1 MDNKVYEKLR
11 NKKLIDID
19 SEVSVVHT
27 VKDFGQ
33 STFDKE
39 DMYNV
44 VGINKNKL
52 LGTSTVDGS
61 ELSFTPEQITM
72 IDGMEPKRLCDAYK
86 IKV

>member
-1 MDNKVYEKLR
+1 MDNKTYEKLR
-11 NKKLIDID
+11 SKKLIDID
-19 SEVSVVHT
+19 SEVSVIHS

-44 VGINKNKL
+44 VGINNNKI
-52 LGTSTVDGS
+52 LGTSTVDGT
-61 ELSFTPEQITM
+61 ELSFTPNQITM

-86 IKV
+86 IKI

>member
-33 STFDKE
+33 STFDKD

-52 LGTSTVDGS
+52 LGTI
-61 ELSFTPEQITM
+61 Q
-72 IDGMEPKRLCDAYK
+72 
-86 IKV
+86 